1 MAILSFPKNPAWL
14 PRTTSPETRPPSPV
28 HLAAFVLFNAAL
40 LTPAASVLA
49 QAPAAVPATPAAA
62 PEAAP
67 AAAADP
73 KLWTRP
79 VAPASWTVTFRYG
92 QTVTPQQAAHRPTM
106 VKVTVL
112 GKDALETIQY
122 PNRTAEI
129 WRTEGHVIM
138 SEAGSDHA
146 SIRMDQGQ
154 GNFAGLGGNSD
165 LIKDVARGKN
175 GQFTATVNGV
185 FITGTDAVEEPDWAE
200 FKEFDWVKPELLK
213 GKIEISGEKL
223 LVYADME
230 PEPQQTPAAAAAGKG
245 RAPAPAAAAQKYP
258 PGPLGGLPL
267 KPGIRVAAI
276 EEISKNPRYLQMG
289 ENIQIY
295 AFSKPEQT
303 KLELP
308 PKITS
313 LVAKPAAAPEGAKPV
328 SLIP

>member
-1 MAILSFPKNPAWL
+1 
-14 PRTTSPETRPPSPV
+14 
-28 HLAAFVLFNAAL
+28 
-40 LTPAASVLA
+40 
-49 QAPAAVPATPAAA
+49 
-62 PEAAP
+62 
-67 AAAADP
+67 
-73 KLWTRP
+73 
-79 VAPASWTVTFRYG
+79 
-92 QTVTPQQAAHRPTM
+92 M

-112 GKDALETIQY
+112 GRDALETIQY
-122 PNRTAEI
+122 PNRTAEV

-146 SIRMDQGQ
+146 SIRVDQGL

-175 GQFTATVNGV
+175 GEFTATVNGV
-185 FITGTDAVEEPDWAE
+185 FITGTVAMEEPDWAE
-200 FKEFDWVKPELLK
+200 FKEFDWVKPELLR

-230 PEPQQTPAAAAAGKG
+230 PEPQQTPAAAAGKG

-276 EEISKNPRYLQMG
+276 EETSKTPRYLQMG

-308 PKITS
+308 PKIAS